1 MQTQIKL
8 KESKLPRM
16 LGDLSHSNQYLKIFS
31 LSSLFINL
39 LSLIVIFVLSTQAP
53 VVLSFNTGGSLLEP
67 TAIPKPELEIQA
79 AIKHYLEL
87 RYQWGP
93 ENVKEKLNQ
102 AQEMIHPSAMKAY
115 LGAAQNVVRFSSEK
129 QVSQRVYGKGFDVDF
144 QHKTVRVTGDRI
156 TSIQNLKAA
165 GDLKLELAFDFGPR
179 TKENPWGVFITRE
192 VEAQ

>member
-8 KESKLPRM
+8 KELKLPRM
-16 LGDLSHSNQYLKIFS
+16 LSDLAHSNQFLKIFS
-31 LSSLFINL
+31 ISSLVINF
-39 LSLIVIFVLSTQAP
+39 LSLIVIFVLSTRDP
-53 VVLSFNTGGSLLEP
+53 VILSFNTSGNLLEP
-67 TAIPKPELEIQA
+67 TAIPKPEVEIQA

-93 ENVKEKLNQ
+93 ENVKDKLTQ

-129 QVSQRVYGKGFDVDF
+129 QVSQRVYGKGFDVDLE
-144 QHKTVRVTGDRI
+144 HKTVRVTGDRI
-156 TSIQNLKAA
+156 TSLQNLKAA

-179 TKENPWGVFITRE
+179 SKENPWGIFITKE
-192 VEAQ
+192 IEN